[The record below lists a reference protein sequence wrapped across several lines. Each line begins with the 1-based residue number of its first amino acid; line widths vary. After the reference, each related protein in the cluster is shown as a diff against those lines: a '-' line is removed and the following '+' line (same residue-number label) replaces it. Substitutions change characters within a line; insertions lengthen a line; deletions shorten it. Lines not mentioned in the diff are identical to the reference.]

1 LEQVLPYD
9 RDGLAGAGLAREISL
24 SPLTVL
30 PCGPL
35 EQIDAAVAAGFQ
47 TVGLRLLPV
56 MTTDVAI
63 MEDPALMRA
72 IAERISQTGLSVL
85 DVEVVRVNPRLD
97 VSEVLP
103 VLDFAAELGARWL
116 AVTADR
122 SVDYRSADEPAL
134 VRKLAELADAA
145 NERGLGVMLEFMVFR
160 GVATL
165 EDAVRVVTAVDRP
178 NMRICLDVLHLF
190 RSGGDLQLLRRLDP
204 SLLACVQLNDAP
216 ASAPDDVQRE
226 ARYDRLLPGRGE
238 FPLRDLLDALPAE
251 IPLAIEVPAES
262 VDSADKRARDA
273 MQAFAE
279 LMQ

>member
-1 LEQVLPYD
+1 M
-9 RDGLAGAGLAREISL
+9 REVSL

-30 PCGPL
+30 PSGPL

-72 IAERISQTGLSVL
+72 IAQRIGETGLSVL

-97 VSEVLP
+97 VSGVLP
-103 VLDFAAELGARWL
+103 VLEFGAELRARWL

-122 SVDYRSADEPAL
+122 LDDYRPEEEPAL
-134 VRKLAELADAA
+134 TRKLTELADAA
-145 NERGLGVMLEFMVFR
+145 SIRGMGVMLEFMVFR

-165 EDAVRVVTAVDRP
+165 EDAVRIVSAVDRP

-190 RSGGDLQLLRRLDP
+190 RSGGGVESLREVDP
-204 SLLACVQLNDAP
+204 SLLACIQLNDAP
-216 ASAPDDVQRE
+216 AIPPDDVQRE
-226 ARYDRLLPGRGE
+226 ARYDRLLPGRGQL
-238 FPLRDLLDALPAE
+238 PLRELLDTLPTD
-251 IPLAIEVPAES
+251 IPLAIEVPS
-262 VDSADKRARDA
+262 RSTDSADKRASEA

-279 LMQ
+279 FMQH

>member
-1 LEQVLPYD
+1 
-9 RDGLAGAGLAREISL
+9 
-24 SPLTVL
+24 VL

-72 IAERISQTGLSVL
+72 IAERIGQTGLSVL
-85 DVEVVRVNPRLD
+85 DVEVVRVNPSLD
-97 VSEVLP
+97 VSGVLP
-103 VLDFAAELGARWL
+103 VLDFASELGARWL

-122 SVDYRSADEPAL
+122 SDDYRPAEEPAL
-134 VRKLAELADAA
+134 VRKLAETADAA
-145 NERGLGVMLEFMVFR
+145 AERGLGVMLEFMVFR

-165 EDAVRVVTAVDRP
+165 EDAVRIVSAVDRP

-190 RSGGDLQLLRRLDP
+190 RSGGGVDSLRKLDS

-216 ASAPDDVQRE
+216 IAPPDDVQRE

-238 FPLRDLLDALPAE
+238 LPLRELLDALPAE

-262 VDSADKRARDA
+262 AESADKRARDA
-273 MQAFAE
+273 MQAFTE